1 MEKKNVIR
9 LIFSPLVVK
18 HIICARRMKWEKN
31 KERSESTKLDSISDS
46 HPASVYIS
54 IPRVILLAHKQKKT
68 IDFFFHFEKLPV
80 SCLHIIGGRSIMN
93 IWFLRRVLLT
103 FEQCFSKKARL
114 TVSLGKKKSSKQ
126 FRSKIVVLEFLINC
140 QSLNTP
146 RDHNLKEKFWLW
158 LFIFLIQFI
167 QNFQLRQCRQK
178 KNFSASNLFENRN
191 NLLEGFHH
199 GCPFSLQQ
207 FLEEKKSLL

>member
-68 IDFFFHFEKLPV
+68 IDFFFILRNFPSRVCIL
-80 SCLHIIGGRSIMN
+80 LGGG
-93 IWFLRRVLLT
+93 V
-103 FEQCFSKKARL
+103 
-114 TVSLGKKKSSKQ
+114 
-126 FRSKIVVLEFLINC
+126 
-140 QSLNTP
+140 
-146 RDHNLKEKFWLW
+146 
-158 LFIFLIQFI
+158 
-167 QNFQLRQCRQK
+167 
-178 KNFSASNLFENRN
+178 
-191 NLLEGFHH
+191 
-199 GCPFSLQQ
+199 
-207 FLEEKKSLL
+207 

>member
-1 MEKKNVIR
+1 
-9 LIFSPLVVK
+9 
-18 HIICARRMKWEKN
+18 
-31 KERSESTKLDSISDS
+31 
-46 HPASVYIS
+46 
-54 IPRVILLAHKQKKT
+54 
-68 IDFFFHFEKLPV
+68 
-80 SCLHIIGGRSIMN
+80 MN

-140 QSLNTP
+140 QSLNTL
-146 RDHNLKEKFWLW
+146 RNHNLKEKFWLW

-178 KNFSASNLFENRN
+178 KTFQHLICLKIVTISLKAFTIDVLFPFSNFSRKKKVCCKTHHCQTIKSGRN
-191 NLLEGFHH
+191 CLNFNFVLLTSTVATW
-199 GCPFSLQQ
+199 CWIIIIVAIIPSTTMV
-207 FLEEKKSLL
+207 